1 VSFGS
6 GASDFP
12 GQLVGSG
19 LKTTLDAT
27 GAFVCAFTVDTNVAT
42 TEGKTLDIAGTM
54 TVHWH
59 PEGVGD
65 LSCP

>member
-1 VSFGS
+1 
-6 GASDFP
+6 
-12 GQLVGSG
+12 
-19 LKTTLDAT
+19 
-27 GAFVCAFTVDTNVAT
+27 VAT